1 MLIKILIGF
10 FMFLIGYQLFLALFS
25 FMKKDSLIE
34 GLENEEYK
42 PYNKDDPNNALILAQ
57 QNAGNIEVLKGRV
70 DKIDASKDEMRSEI
84 QKKIKD
90 EIEPKFLS
98 MQTQIDGLV
107 DQQAQYANDLMGN
120 EPPPLEGTEGY
131 DADTAIAD
139 MEEEEEEEP
148 ESANL

>member
-1 MLIKILIGF
+1 MLIKLLIIF
-10 FMFLIGYQLFLALFS
+10 FIFLIGYQLFLFI
-25 FMKKDSLIE
+25 FKKDNLVE

-42 PYNKDDPNNALILAQ
+42 PYNKDDPNNTLILAQ

-70 DKIDASKDEMRSEI
+70 DKLDG
-84 QKKIKD
+84 IKERVD
-90 EIEPKFLS
+90 SLQQIADG

-107 DQQAQYANDLMGN
+107 QQQADYANDLMGDK
-120 EPPPLEGTEGY
+120 PPPLEGTEGY

-139 MEEEEEEEP
+139 MEEEEEPES